1 MNNKEKIR
9 LSDSYIRTIK
19 RLAEKYFDTADVRI
33 FGSRT
38 DINKKGGD
46 IDIYIRTNKTQNILK
61 SKIAFLRDFELE
73 LGEQKID
80 LVVQTGNDN
89 KKIHDIAKR
98 EGIRL

>member
-9 LSDSYIRTIK
+9 LNDSYIRTIK
-19 RLAEKYFDTADVRI
+19 KLAKKYFDTDDVRI

-38 DINKKGGD
+38 DPKQKGGD
-46 IDIYIRTNKTQNILK
+46 IDIYIRTNKTQNILR

-80 LVVQTGNDN
+80 LVVQAGNVN
-89 KKIHDIAKR
+89 KKIFDIAKR